1 MPAPNAVDITRIEVR
16 REKPPQKEEP
26 KVEKPKP
33 PAHPSRVWVQVATG
47 RDTGALGFDWRRISS
62 EAEARKAVTEL
73 KKKGLDSFTFTS
85 EAGEAVNPLK

>member
-1 MPAPNAVDITRIEVR
+1 M
-16 REKPPQKEEP
+16 
-26 KVEKPKP
+26 
-33 PAHPSRVWVQVATG
+33 WVQVATG
-47 RDTGALGFDWRRISS
+47 RDTGALGFDWRRISREAGALLAKREPHVAKWGQTNRLVTGPYAS